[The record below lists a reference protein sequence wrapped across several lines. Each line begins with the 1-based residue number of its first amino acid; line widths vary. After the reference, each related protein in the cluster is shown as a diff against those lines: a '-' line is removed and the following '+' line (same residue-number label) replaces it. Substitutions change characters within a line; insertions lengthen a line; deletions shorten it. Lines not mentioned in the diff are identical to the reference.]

1 MASRSKT
8 EKRVA
13 ARVQRER
20 PAVPLYPYQKA
31 WVQDE
36 SRFKIAVKAR
46 QIGWTFGAAL
56 RVAIR
61 RVKKRGTTIWIS
73 ASERQ
78 SREAIEYIKL
88 HLEAMGRKFTA
99 EEVEFPGVD
108 AKIQLIKIDNGSRI
122 FAMPANP
129 DTVRGF
135 AGDVVLDEKAFHRDA
150 VKIWRAALAIAS
162 RGHQVEVISTPNG
175 AQGKF
180 YELARKAGLLSPSPA
195 QRQAGCWQAGI
206 WSAHWCDIHK
216 AVAQGCPVNV
226 SELREAADDE
236 DSWLQEE
243 ECVFLA
249 DAENYIPMELV
260 VSCESEAASLE
271 LPASFAA
278 QGQLYLGV
286 DIGRKKDRTVLWLL
300 EKLGDVAW
308 TRQVEVLPRTPFKVQ
323 FSLIDALM
331 PGVTRACVDATG
343 LGMQL
348 AEDLQAKWG
357 AKVEPVE
364 FQLANKE
371 SMATNIR
378 RQFEERLVR
387 IPPAAFIRRSINAV
401 KRFTSPTGH
410 FRFDADRTE
419 QGHADE
425 FWALA
430 LALAAASGPA
440 LSTELHR
447 VGADTVAAQLGRDFG
462 YGGAGSASLA
472 AQGF

>member
-1 MASRSKT
+1 
-8 EKRVA
+8 
-13 ARVQRER
+13 
-20 PAVPLYPYQKA
+20 
-31 WVQDE
+31 
-36 SRFKIAVKAR
+36 
-46 QIGWTFGAAL
+46 
-56 RVAIR
+56 
-61 RVKKRGTTIWIS
+61 
-73 ASERQ
+73 
-78 SREAIEYIKL
+78 
-88 HLEAMGRKFTA
+88 
-99 EEVEFPGVD
+99 
-108 AKIQLIKIDNGSRI
+108 
-122 FAMPANP
+122 
-129 DTVRGF
+129 
-135 AGDVVLDEKAFHRDA
+135 
-150 VKIWRAALAIAS
+150 
-162 RGHQVEVISTPNG
+162 
-175 AQGKF
+175 
-180 YELARKAGLLSPSPA
+180 
-195 QRQAGCWQAGI
+195 
-206 WSAHWCDIHK
+206 
-216 AVAQGCPVNV
+216 
-226 SELREAADDE
+226 
-236 DSWLQEE
+236 
-243 ECVFLA
+243 
-249 DAENYIPMELV
+249 
-260 VSCESEAASLE
+260 
-271 LPASFAA
+271 
-278 QGQLYLGV
+278 
-286 DIGRKKDRTVLWLL
+286 
-300 EKLGDVAW
+300 
-308 TRQVEVLPRTPFKVQ
+308 VEVLPRTPFKVQ

-348 AEDLQAKWG
+348 AEDLQTKWG

>member
-8 EKRVA
+8 E
-13 ARVQRER
+13 QR
-20 PAVPLYPYQKA
+20 PAVPLYPYQRA

-46 QIGWTFGAAL
+46 QIGWTFAAAL
-56 RVAIR
+56 RVAIL

-88 HLEAMGRKFTA
+88 HLEAMGRKFSA

-108 AKIQLIKIDNGSRI
+108 AKIQLIKVDNGSRI

-135 AGDVVLDEKAFHRDA
+135 AGDVVLDEFAFHRDP

-162 RGHQVEVISTPNG
+162 RGHQIEVISTPNG
-175 AQGKF
+175 AAGKF
-180 YELARKAGLLSPSPA
+180 YELARKAGLISPSPA
-195 QRQAGCWQAGI
+195 QRQVGI
-206 WSAHWCDIHK
+206 WSAHWCDIHT

-226 SELREAADDE
+226 RELREAADDD
-236 DSWLQEE
+236 DSWMQEE

-260 VSCESEAASLE
+260 VGCESEAATLE
-271 LPASFAA
+271 LPASFVAK
-278 QGQLYLGV
+278 GQLYLGV

-300 EKLGDVAW
+300 EKLGDVLW

-348 AEDLQAKWG
+348 AEDLRDKWG
-357 AKVEPVE
+357 AKVEPVQ
-364 FQLANKE
+364 FNIANKE
-371 SMATNIR
+371 SMATNTK

-387 IPPAAFIRRSINAV
+387 IPPAAFIRRSVNAV
-401 KRFTSPTGH
+401 KRFTSLTGH

-430 LALAAASGPA
+430 LGLAAASGPA
-440 LSTELHR
+440 LSTDILASGR
-447 VGADTVAAQLGRDFG
+447 GMAAQLGREFG
-462 YGGAGSASLA
+462 GGSGGSVALASAGY
-472 AQGF
+472 

>member
-1 MASRSKT
+1 MASHSKT
-8 EKRVA
+8 DK
-13 ARVQRER
+13 R
-20 PAVPLYPYQKA
+20 PAVPLYAYQKA
-31 WVQDE
+31 WVHDE
-36 SRFKIAVKAR
+36 SNFKIAVKAR
-46 QIGWTFGAAL
+46 QIGWTFAAAL

-61 RVKKRGTTIWIS
+61 RVKKRGTTMWIS

-88 HLEAMGRKFTA
+88 HLEAMGRKFS
-99 EEVEFPGVD
+99 EMEVNFPDVEP
-108 AKIQLIKIDNGSRI
+108 KVQVINIDNGSRI

-129 DTVRGF
+129 GTIRGF
-135 AGDVVLDEKAFHRDA
+135 SGDVVLDEFAFHRDP

-162 RGHQVEVISTPNG
+162 RGHQIEVISTPNG
-175 AQGKF
+175 AVGKF
-180 YELARKAGLLSPSPA
+180 YELARKAGLISPSPA
-195 QRQAGCWQAGI
+195 QRQAGI
-206 WSAHWCDIHK
+206 WSAHWCDIHT

-226 SELREAADDE
+226 RELREAADDE

-260 VSCESEAASLE
+260 VTCESEAATLE
-271 LPASFAA
+271 LPASFSAN
-278 QGQLYLGV
+278 GQLYLGV

-300 EKLGDVAW
+300 EKLGDVFW

-348 AEDLQAKWG
+348 AEDLQNKWG
-357 AKVEPVE
+357 GKVEPVE
-364 FQLANKE
+364 FNISNKE
-371 SMATNIR
+371 SMATNTK

-387 IPPAAFIRRSINAV
+387 IPPAAFIRRSVNAV

-425 FWALA
+425 FWSLA

-440 LSTELHR
+440 LSTDL
-447 VGADTVAAQLGRDFG
+447 VGSGRGMAAQLAREFC
-462 YGGAGSASLA
+462 GGGGSSASLA
-472 AQGF
+472 SAGY